1 MKEIIFFSNNKN
13 KYSEIFNLFKDIS
26 IKILG
31 LHNFNK
37 IVPPNET
44 GNTFKEN
51 AKIKAIYGLKSFKK
65 PCFADDSGI
74 CIEALNNKP
83 GINSKQFLKSFDDN
97 LNAFKYIFQ
106 AVNKNKNNR
115 AFFQTTICLSLD
127 ANNHFFFNGVV
138 KGKVALHA
146 KGKNGFAYDPIF
158 IPNGYKSTYAEMTLD
173 KKNLISHRFI
183 AINKLK
189 KYLSKL
195 I

>member
-13 KYSEIFNLFKDIS
+13 KYLEIFNLFKDIS

-31 LHNFNK
+31 LHDFDR
-37 IVPPNET
+37 IVHPNET

-51 AKIKAIYGLKSFKK
+51 AKIKAICGLKSFKK

-97 LNAFKYIFQ
+97 LSAFKYIVQ

-127 ANNHFFFNGVV
+127 VNNHFFFNGLVN
-138 KGKVALHA
+138 GKISLHA
-146 KGKNGFAYDPIF
+146 KGNNGFAYDPIF
-158 IPNGYKSTYAEMTLD
+158 IPSGYESTYAEMTLN

-183 AINKLK
+183 AISKLK